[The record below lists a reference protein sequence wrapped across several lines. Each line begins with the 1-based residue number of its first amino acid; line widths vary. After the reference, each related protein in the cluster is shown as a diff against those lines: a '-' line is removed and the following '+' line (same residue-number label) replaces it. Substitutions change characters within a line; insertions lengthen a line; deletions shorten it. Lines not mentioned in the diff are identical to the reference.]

1 MKNILLVLFLF
12 SFAFSQ
18 TRTSSW
24 ALPQWGTG
32 DTLRAGAKNTTPL
45 SNYSL
50 NNAFARIDAIGSV
63 QMDSSGLFRS
73 LYGRGSGNLTIDA
86 GSEGATPVRIIL
98 NDSLYG
104 TTNWQTT
111 ANLLVAGNATIGGYV
126 TMDSIVTSEN
136 IWISD
141 SLSVGGNLTV
151 YDNLVVSDSIYSG
164 DDIVGVRL
172 ISNGGLI
179 EGGQAEASDGTLRNY
194 NGSTAYYTDITSPN
208 TATSNK
214 TLYTPNRDGTIALMT
229 ANDSL
234 QAPTV
239 HAVLFNSERI
249 AGTTLNDTSALFA
262 EWSTTSGS
270 NVPIVRMKYLHK
282 AGITYV
288 TARYYAYT
296 GGGGDGWETQL
307 GIGSITQADSDVN
320 GSYGSTVQVNQLNV
334 SGLAAG
340 TLYDLQFKVSINTSG
355 TSYFKELIITA
366 ESN

>member
-73 LYGRGSGNLTIDA
+73 LYGRGTGNLTIDA
-86 GSEGATPVRIIL
+86 GSEGATPVRIVL

-111 ANLLVAGNATIGGYV
+111 ANLLVGGNATIGGYITV
-126 TMDSIVTSEN
+126 DSIQTTGD
-136 IWISD
+136 IWIPNGLTVGGDVRGLGYGAFAYTVGD
-141 SLSVGGNLTV
+141 SLLVSGTPSV
-151 YDNLVVSDSIYSG
+151 YDGKINMYSG
-164 DDIVGVRL
+164 L
-172 ISNGGLI
+172 SNRYI
-179 EGGQAEASDGTLRNY
+179 QLRVPPII
-194 NGSTAYYTDITSPN
+194 TAPTEKILYIPNATTESYLATQTD
-208 TATSNK
+208 
-214 TLYTPNRDGTIALMT
+214 
-229 ANDSL
+229 NDSL

-239 HAVLFNSERI
+239 HAVLFASEKI
-249 AGTTLNDTSALFA
+249 AGVALNDTSALFT

-296 GGGGDGWETQL
+296 GGGGDGWETQMA
-307 GIGSITQADSDVN
+307 IGSLTQADSDVN

-334 SGLAAG
+334 SGLTAG

>member
-1 MKNILLVLFLF
+1 MKKILLFLVF
-12 SFAFSQ
+12 VTVSYSQ
-18 TRTSSW
+18 VYTRTSSW

-32 DTLRAGAKNTTPL
+32 DTLKAGAKNTTPL

-63 QMDSSGLFRS
+63 QIDSSGLFRS

-86 GSEGATPVRIIL
+86 GSEGASAVRVVL

-111 ANLLVAGNATIGGYV
+111 ANLLVGGNVTVGGYA
-126 TMDSIVTSEN
+126 TMDSIVTSAD
-136 IWISD
+136 IWIGNDLNIGGNVRGLGYGAFSYVAGD
-141 SLSVGGNLTV
+141 SMLIAGTPSIYDGKINVYSSLSNRYIQLKAPPTITAPTEKIL
-151 YDNLVVSDSIYSG
+151 YIPN
-164 DDIVGVRL
+164 
-172 ISNGGLI
+172 
-179 EGGQAEASDGTLRNY
+179 ATT
-194 NGSTAYYTDITSPN
+194 GSYL
-208 TATSNK
+208 ATR
-214 TLYTPNRDGTIALMT
+214 TE
-229 ANDSL
+229 NDSL

-239 HAVLFNSERI
+239 HAVLFNSQQV
-249 AGTTLNDTSALFA
+249 ANSTLNDTSALFT
-262 EWSTTSGS
+262 EWTTTSNN
-270 NVPIVRMKYLHK
+270 NVPIVRLKYLHK
-282 AGITYV
+282 AGIKYV

-334 SGLAAG
+334 SGLTAG
-340 TLYDLQFKVSINTSG
+340 TLYDLQFKVSINTTG